1 MAKNKGFTLI
11 ELIMVIVILGILAV
25 VAVPRFIDLRE
36 DAQEAA
42 VDGVVGAVRAGIMI
56 YHAEDLVNGFDRWP
70 DDLEGDGPDSG
81 LFEVVLDQL
90 GLTDSSWE
98 IDSPGSTTYTVPVGS
113 SDRTYVYDPS
123 TGRFSLQ

>member
-25 VAVPRFIDLRE
+25 VAVPRFISLRE
-36 DAQEAA
+36 DAQEAS

-70 DDLEGDGPDSG
+70 DDLEVDLANTG
-81 LFEVVLDQL
+81 LFEVVLDQV
-90 GLTDSSWE
+90 GLTESQWKND
-98 IDSPGSTTYTVPVGS
+98 PLGSDTYTVPVGS